1 MGKIRWIRTEYRWI
15 RMGIKEKEVIK
26 NAGNRIKLL
35 FFSNLSV
42 KSKPSIMKK
51 VKYQNLYQQKN
62 NRRKTILV
70 QKH

>member
-1 MGKIRWIRTEYRWI
+1 MGKIRRIRTEYRWI
-15 RMGIKEKEVIK
+15 RMGIKEKKVIK

-42 KSKPSIMKK
+42 KSKPLIMKK